1 MLVNLEAKGN
11 RNSKYQNPIY
21 ILFMPL
27 TFRSNCNFT
36 LSIVAFEIELTY
48 F

>member
-21 ILFMPL
+21 ILFKPL
-27 TFRSNCNFT
+27 TFVGKCNFI
-36 LSIVAFEIELTY
+36 LSIRFFEIELTY